1 MTNEN
6 RYGIVVLSG
15 REKSLKGWYRM
26 DWMTEMVKSY
36 KELLDIGMEVFGNK
50 DKAIEYANAN
60 SCAGKEVK
68 RIALQD
74 F

>member
-1 MTNEN
+1 
-6 RYGIVVLSG
+6 
-15 REKSLKGWYRM
+15 M
-26 DWMTEMVKSY
+26 DWMTESVKAY
-36 KELLDIGMEVFGNK
+36 KELLNEGMEIFGNK

-60 SCAGKEVK
+60 SCAGKEAK